1 MMTNKNRELFDR
13 ISAGVKLAV
22 KNELEKIKNSAD
34 PVIAI
39 SKNGKHIE
47 FINLRDKDT
56 K

>member
-1 MMTNKNRELFDR
+1 MSKTDKELFNR
-13 ISAGVKLAV
+13 LTAGVKLAV
-22 KNELEKIKNSAD
+22 KQALEKIKNSSD

-39 SKNGKHIE
+39 SKDGKHIE